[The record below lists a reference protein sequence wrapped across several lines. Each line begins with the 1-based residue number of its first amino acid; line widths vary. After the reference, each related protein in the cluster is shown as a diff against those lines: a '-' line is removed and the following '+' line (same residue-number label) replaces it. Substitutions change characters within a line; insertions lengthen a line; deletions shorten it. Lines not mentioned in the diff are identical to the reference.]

1 MNSEDIRNEILTNP
15 DLFNLLPDYKTIA
28 TTMSVGRTKLVPTE
42 IGEGTIIAKLREIS
56 PGTEGQFLD
65 FLVSLGGT
73 QRDIY
78 WMMNV
83 IRSGRLRIDNPA
95 TRAGLV
101 DLKNAI
107 PTIAA
112 QVDKLLEL
120 GVESDIITESQ
131 VKQAMLSYVNTG
143 PDIILVQDQISFD
156 GKYVVL
162 DGGTY
167 KATDLVRV
175 KNIENSDQE
184 VAFSAKFIA
193 FGE

>member
-1 MNSEDIRNEILTNP
+1 
-15 DLFNLLPDYKTIA
+15 
-28 TTMSVGRTKLVPTE
+28 
-42 IGEGTIIAKLREIS
+42 
-56 PGTEGQFLD
+56 
-65 FLVSLGGT
+65 
-73 QRDIY
+73 
-78 WMMNV
+78 
-83 IRSGRLRIDNPA
+83 
-95 TRAGLV
+95 
-101 DLKNAI
+101 
-107 PTIAA
+107 
-112 QVDKLLEL
+112 LLEL